1 MSNPCGDGNIPDLTM
16 SMSIFWCDLVLQF
29 YEMLPWK
36 KLGGKDIELFL
47 LFFYDSKIK
56 KIKYIKCDLVF
67 KIN

>member
-47 LFFYDSKIK
+47 LFFYD
-56 KIKYIKCDLVF
+56 
-67 KIN
+67 